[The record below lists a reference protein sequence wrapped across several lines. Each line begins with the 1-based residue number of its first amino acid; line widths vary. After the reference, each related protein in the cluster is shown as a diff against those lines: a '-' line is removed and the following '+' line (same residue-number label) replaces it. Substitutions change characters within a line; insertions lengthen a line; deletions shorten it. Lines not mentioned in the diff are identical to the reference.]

1 MAPDAGGNREGP
13 VGNMKMR
20 LGILALAVLCAC
32 PVGSFAQSNVING
45 IAHVAYR
52 VSDLDKEIAF
62 LEKLGYQE
70 SFGFTDAA
78 GKTTEV
84 FIKINDRQFFE
95 VYPQTDPAQ
104 KLGWM
109 HVCYESADIDALYSA
124 LVAHGL
130 KPTPVRKAGAGN
142 MLTTMNDP
150 EGRTTEFTQ
159 YMPGS
164 RHTLDKGLHLGDH
177 RISDQLLGFS
187 LPVPD
192 LDAARKFYAAG
203 LGFDARDGK
212 NGLRLTIPGVP
223 DARIQIRSVAAD
235 ASPET
240 LFSVPDAAK
249 ALQQLQ
255 AAGLEPKQDRNRVLI
270 SDPDGNVLAFVAPR
284 THERAPAQSPQ
295 PN

>member
-1 MAPDAGGNREGP
+1 
-13 VGNMKMR
+13 MKSR
-20 LGILALAVLCAC
+20 FTAFLTLALLSASA
-32 PVGSFAQSNVING
+32 FAQAPAING

-62 LEKLGYQE
+62 LQKLGYQE

-95 VYPQTDPAQ
+95 VYPQAGPAQ

-109 HVCYESADIDALYSA
+109 HVCYESGDIDALYAA

-150 EGRTTEFTQ
+150 DNRTTEFTQ

-177 RISDQLLGFS
+177 RISTQLLGFS

-192 LDAARKFYAAG
+192 LDAARKFYVAG
-203 LGFDARDGK
+203 LGFDARDSK
-212 NGLRLTIPGVP
+212 NGLRLSIPGVP
-223 DARIQIRSVAAD
+223 DARIQIRSAAAD

-240 LFSVPDAAK
+240 LFRVPDAAK
-249 ALQQLQ
+249 TLQQLQ
-255 AAGLEPKQDRNRVLI
+255 AAGLQPKQDRNRVLV

-284 THERAPAQSPQ
+284 AQ
-295 PN
+295 

>member
-1 MAPDAGGNREGP
+1 
-13 VGNMKMR
+13 MKSR
-20 LGILALAVLCAC
+20 FAAFLAIALLSASV
-32 PVGSFAQSNVING
+32 FAQAPIAPQVPIING

-52 VSDLDKEIAF
+52 VSDLDKEVAF
-62 LEKLGYQE
+62 LAKLGYQE
-70 SFGFTDAA
+70 SFGFTNPA
-78 GKTTEV
+78 GQTTEI

-95 VYPQTDPAQ
+95 VYPQTDPSQ

-109 HVCYESADIDALYSA
+109 HVCYESANIDALYAA

-150 EGRTTEFTQ
+150 ENRTTEFTQ

-177 RISDQLLGFS
+177 RVSEQLLGFS

-192 LDAARKFYAAG
+192 LDAARKFYVAG
-203 LGFDARDGK
+203 LGFEARDTK
-212 NGLRLTIPGVP
+212 NGLRFSIPGVP
-223 DARIQIRSVAAD
+223 DARIQIRPAAAD
-235 ASPET
+235 ATPET

-249 ALQQLQ
+249 TLQQLQ
-255 AAGLEPKQDRNRVLI
+255 AAGLQPKQDRNRVLVT
-270 SDPDGNVLAFVAPR
+270 DPDGNVLAFVAPR
-284 THERAPAQSPQ
+284 AQ
-295 PN
+295 

>member
-1 MAPDAGGNREGP
+1 
-13 VGNMKMR
+13 MR
-20 LGILALAVLCAC
+20 SRFAASLALAILSVSA
-32 PVGSFAQSNVING
+32 FAQSPVING

-52 VSDLDKEIAF
+52 VSDLDKEVAF
-62 LEKLGYQE
+62 LQKLGYQE

-109 HVCYESADIDALYSA
+109 HVCYESGDIDALYSM

-192 LDAARKFYAAG
+192 LDAARKFYTAG

-212 NGLRLTIPGVP
+212 NGLRLTIPGAP
-223 DARIQIRSVAAD
+223 DARIQIRSAA
-235 ASPET
+235 AAATPAT

-255 AAGLEPKQDRNRVLI
+255 AAGLEPKQDRNRVLV

>member
-1 MAPDAGGNREGP
+1 
-13 VGNMKMR
+13 MR
-20 LGILALAVLCAC
+20 SRFAASLALAILSVSA
-32 PVGSFAQSNVING
+32 FAQSPVING

-52 VSDLDKEIAF
+52 VSDLDKEVAF
-62 LEKLGYQE
+62 LQKLGYQE

-109 HVCYESADIDALYSA
+109 HVCYESGDIDALYSM

-177 RISDQLLGFS
+177 RISDELLGFS

-192 LDAARKFYAAG
+192 LDAARKFYTAG

-212 NGLRLTIPGVP
+212 NGLRLTIPGAP
-223 DARIQIRSVAAD
+223 DARIQIRSAA
-235 ASPET
+235 AAATPAT

-255 AAGLEPKQDRNRVLI
+255 AAGLEPKQDRNRVLV

-284 THERAPAQSPQ
+284 TDEDTPAQ
-295 PN
+295 